1 MDPKDSVKMRLTCNP
16 LAAASVNQEPSE
28 QELEDLWDEVSSELS
43 AIFQGR
49 SEIPTDVTP
58 FDAASEVDVD
68 EQRYCKIVKINKSQC
83 QLLFSWA

>member
-1 MDPKDSVKMRLTCNP
+1 MKYPWRLHHLKATLNIFTSLSAP
-16 LAAASVNQEPSE
+16 STQEPSE
-28 QELEDLWDEVSSELS
+28 QDLEDLWDEVSSELS

-68 EQRYCKIVKINKSQC
+68 EQRYHN
-83 QLLFSWA
+83 FSKFRTL

>member
-1 MDPKDSVKMRLTCNP
+1 MAET
-16 LAAASVNQEPSE
+16 QEPSE

-68 EQRYCKIVKINKSQC
+68 EQRFAIKFVKHIRTDD
-83 QLLFSWA
+83 